1 MPLAIIDYEKVD
13 LQLLSVVHMLKS
25 IESMVASA
33 NISTIPNTGEFL
45 EALDSYRNE
54 VGLEIERQGS
64 RKA

>member
-13 LQLLSVVHMLKS
+13 LQLLNVIHMLKS

-45 EALDSYRNE
+45 AALDSYRNE
-54 VGLEIERQGS
+54 CALEIEQQGS
-64 RKA
+64 RK